1 MAKCENLE
9 MKITARVV
17 EETIC
22 SSCIH
27 RDVCVY
33 KQTYLEYL
41 DACEKMRGDYPDDIS
56 FIKKN
61 DPDCNF
67 HKKKSDVNLR

>member
-1 MAKCENLE
+1 
-9 MKITARVV
+9 MKIAARVV
-17 EETIC
+17 GETIC
-22 SSCIH
+22 SKCIH
-27 RDVCVY
+27 KEVCIY

-41 DACEKMRGDYPDDIS
+41 GACEKMRGDYPDDIS

-67 HKKKSDVNLR
+67 YKKKADVNLR